1 MDSSSNVI
9 IAFHEIR
16 KLGYYGVFQVVKY
29 RIWKNQKI
37 FIEDFYEHTQE
48 LLEQI
53 SLQDIHLLNIEWKFE
68 EQLNLEILIL
78 NLSDREAQFQGE
90 KIISLPPKTQ
100 ETYWKTLRKW
110 IGHSIVYSSSC
121 VGIIEK
127 DGKVLL
133 VKRSDDGQ
141 WSLPA
146 GAKEIGDT
154 LEETVHKEAWEEV
167 GIRVFDL
174 ELIAVQTGNKMF
186 WKYPNENQMHYI
198 SFVWK
203 AKTLDV
209 PKISDSENSAWQ
221 WLEVSEALKIL
232 EPRWKIRLEYLQ
244 NYNGKI
250 ILS

>member
-9 IAFHEIR
+9 SAYSQIR
-16 KLGYYGVFQVVKY
+16 NLGYVGVFQIVKY
-29 RIWKNQKI
+29 RIWKHQKI

-48 LLEQI
+48 LIEQI
-53 SLQDIHLLNIEWKFE
+53 PLLNIHLINIEWKFE

-78 NLSDREAQFQGE
+78 NLSETEVQFQGE
-90 KIISLPPKTQ
+90 KMISLPKKIQ

-110 IGHSIVYSSSC
+110 IGHSTVYSSSC
-121 VGIIEK
+121 VIVIEQN
-127 DGKVLL
+127 GKVLL

-154 LEETVHKEAWEEV
+154 LEDTIHKEAWEEV
-167 GIRVFDL
+167 GIQIFDL
-174 ELIAVQTGNKMF
+174 ELIAIQTGKKMF

-232 EPRWKIRLEYLQ
+232 EPRWKIRLEYFQ
-244 NYNGKI
+244 IYNGKI